1 MNIVILM
8 AVVTMVILLGRYVLA
23 EGHRLEQKKKF
34 IKNMNNFDKNKK
46 QK

>member
-1 MNIVILM
+1 MNIVILI
-8 AVVTMVILLGRYVLA
+8 AVITMIVLLGRYILT

-34 IKNMNNFDKNKK
+34 MKNINNFDKNKK